1 MRLPKTSDH
10 RLCDHV
16 IKMRAE
22 LMTEAPKEKSP
33 LLTVELTAEETRTLV
48 VSLATDIRR
57 RTIHM
62 HSAID
67 PKRAAIETE
76 LKSLQAVYDKVIAAE
91 KAAADDSC
99 SIASYAEKLLADHL
113 RKQGY
118 LKK

>member
-1 MRLPKTSDH
+1 
-10 RLCDHV
+10 
-16 IKMRAE
+16 
-22 LMTEAPKEKSP
+22 MTEAPKEKSP

-48 VSLATDIRR
+48 VSLATDIR

-91 KAAADDSC
+91 KAAADDSR

>member
-1 MRLPKTSDH
+1 
-10 RLCDHV
+10 
-16 IKMRAE
+16 MRAE

-33 LLTVELTAEETRTLV
+33 LSTVELTAEETRTLV
-48 VSLATDIRR
+48 VSLAVNIKR

-91 KAAADDSC
+91 KGTADDSR
-99 SIASYAEKLLADHL
+99 SIAQL
-113 RKQGY
+113 RRKATGGPPSKAG
-118 LKK
+118 LT